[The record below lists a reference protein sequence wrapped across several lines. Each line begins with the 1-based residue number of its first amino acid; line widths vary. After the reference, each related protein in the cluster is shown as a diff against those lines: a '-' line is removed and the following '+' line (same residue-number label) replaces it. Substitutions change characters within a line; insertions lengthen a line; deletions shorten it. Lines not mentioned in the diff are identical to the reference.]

1 MSDYSMLD
9 LFRQEVETQVKSL
22 KQSLSILK
30 QQPSLG
36 GELDTAI
43 RSLHAITGSAQLVEI
58 AAVATLSET
67 MRVRLMA
74 MQANS
79 IALSDVLIEQLLHAG
94 DLLVEMS
101 DATEEIDRWLS
112 DHAEDLAQTQTAIV
126 GGNGESMPPPI
137 QQRTGHTEV
146 IESSSDHQVR
156 PPSPPRETKVQSPPI
171 LGDLGGED
179 LGNDGSKDSRVHDT
193 IPKEIRANPPETPD
207 LKPPNDPQPNPPS
220 LLLDSSMMDLFRLE
234 VEAQATLL
242 NNGLLA
248 LETQPR
254 SAQELEALM
263 RAAHSIKGAA
273 RIVGLDAAV
282 HLAHAMED
290 CFVAAQSQT
299 IRLDGDRVDVLL
311 RGVDLLQNLGQVSDA
326 DLPAWLTKHD
336 LDFAS
341 VRSTI
346 EAIRN
351 PETSA
356 VIQPLEANVIP
367 QAPIAPTPAAPT
379 SDATDVP
386 KTTTP
391 EVSVSPIESSP
402 TESSTIQDRVVRV
415 SADNLNRMMGL
426 AGESLI
432 EANWLP
438 PFADALGALKSQQL
452 KLSKYLEQLQQN
464 ALANPIDQTA
474 KTLLDA
480 TRKQD
485 QECRKLLN
493 DRLIELEEFIRRSTN
508 LSDRLYREVITSN
521 MRPFMDGMPGFP
533 RMVRD
538 LARTTNKQVKLEIV
552 GKSTSVDRDI
562 LKKLEAPLTHILRNA
577 VDHGIELPEDR
588 VAAGKLAE
596 GTIRLEAMHRGGM
609 LAITIAD
616 DGKGIAPMLL
626 RQQIVDKKLVTP
638 DVATQLTDAELME
651 FLFLPGFSM
660 SKQVTELSGRG
671 VGLDIAKNMAQEVG
685 GTVRATSQPGK
696 GISFY
701 FQLPL
706 TLSVV
711 RTLLVE
717 VSGETYAFPLAR
729 IDQIVAVK
737 PAEISVVE
745 TRQYFTLDQKN
756 IGLIPVHQVLDLPPP
771 PSLSDPLWVVVI
783 SDQANTY
790 GLVVDRCLGERE
802 LVVRPLDAR
811 LGKVQDISAAALM
824 GDGSLVLIVDV
835 SDLVRST
842 NTLLN
847 ESTIA
852 KISHIEENSDLT
864 LNGSA
869 HHKEP
874 RRVLVVDDSI
884 TVREMERKLLQNRGY
899 LVDVAVDGME
909 GWNAVRSSPYD
920 LVISDIDM
928 PRMNGIEL
936 IKAIKGHPRLGA
948 IPVIVV
954 SYRDRED
961 DRMQGLEA
969 GADYYLT
976 KSSFHDDT
984 LIRAVM
990 DLIGE

>member
-1 MSDYSMLD
+1 MSRGDFMPNYSMLD

-30 QQPSLG
+30 QQPSLR

-43 RSLHAITGSAQLVEI
+43 RSLHAIAGSAQLVEI
-58 AAVATLSET
+58 EAVAALSET
-67 MRVRLMA
+67 MRFRLIA
-74 MQANS
+74 MQQNATT
-79 IALSDVLIEQLLHAG
+79 LSDALTDRLLHAG

-101 DATEEIDRWLS
+101 EVSGGELERWLS
-112 DHAEDLAQTQTAIV
+112 DHAEDLAQTQTAVATEVSAIP
-126 GGNGESMPPPI
+126 SLS
-137 QQRTGHTEV
+137 EV
-146 IESSSDHQVR
+146 IEES
-156 PPSPPRETKVQSPPI
+156 PSPTALQEVDTFHLPPT
-171 LGDLGGED
+171 E
-179 LGNDGSKDSRVHDT
+179 
-193 IPKEIRANPPETPD
+193 D
-207 LKPPNDPQPNPPS
+207 LKPDLP

-234 VEAQATLL
+234 VEAQATVL

-263 RAAHSIKGAA
+263 RAAHSVKGAA
-273 RIVGLDAAV
+273 RIVGLEAAV
-282 HLAHAMED
+282 QLAHVMED
-290 CFVAAQSQT
+290 CFVAAQNHTLS
-299 IRLDGDRVDVLL
+299 LDGDRVDVLL
-311 RGVDLLQNLGQVSDA
+311 RGVDLLQNLSQVSDA
-326 DLPAWLTKHD
+326 DLPAWLAKHD
-336 LDFAS
+336 SDFAAA
-341 VRSTI
+341 RSTI

-351 PETSA
+351 PEAT
-356 VIQPLEANVIP
+356 VVQPLSVTPPTA
-367 QAPIAPTPAAPT
+367 IAPTPAAPI
-379 SDATDVP
+379 AIDVP
-386 KTTTP
+386 ETITETITHL
-391 EVSVSPIESSP
+391 SISPIEPSP
-402 TESSTIQDRVVRV
+402 DESSTSSALETTQDRVVRV

-438 PFADALGALKSQQL
+438 PFAEALGVLKSQQL
-452 KLSKYLEQLQQN
+452 KLSKHLEQLQHN
-464 ALANPIDQTA
+464 ALMNPIDQA
-474 KTLLDA
+474 SRTLLDA

-493 DRLIELEEFIRRSTN
+493 DRLIELEEFIRRSAN
-508 LSDRLYREVITSN
+508 LSDRLYREVITSH
-521 MRPFMDGMPGFP
+521 MRPFMDGVQGFP

-538 LARTTNKQVKLEIV
+538 LARTTNKQIKLEIL

-577 VDHGIELPEDR
+577 VDHGIELSEDR
-588 VAAGKLAE
+588 VAAGKPTE

-616 DGKGIAPMLL
+616 DGKGIAPTML
-626 RQQIVDKKLVTP
+626 RQQIIDKKLVTP

-671 VGLDIAKNMAQEVG
+671 VGLDIAKSMAQEVG
-685 GTVRATSQPGK
+685 GTVKATSQPGK
-696 GISFY
+696 GISFH

-717 VSGETYAFPLAR
+717 VSGESYAFPLAR
-729 IDQIVAVK
+729 IDRIVAVN

-771 PSLSDPLWVVVI
+771 PSLPDPLWVVVI
-783 SDQANTY
+783 SDQTNTY

-847 ESTIA
+847 EGTIA
-852 KISHIEENSDLT
+852 RVIHAQENSEGIPLK
-864 LNGSA
+864 GSVSR
-869 HHKEP
+869 EP

-936 IKAIKGHPRLGA
+936 IKSIKGHPRLKLT
-948 IPVIVV
+948 PVIVV

-961 DRMQGLEA
+961 DRLQGLEA

-984 LIRAVM
+984 LIRAVV